1 MPKVRISGFWPLIR
15 KATGRLSWGIADQG
29 VSSLT
34 NFAVNIFIARE
45 LGAVSYGAFS
55 LAYVT
60 YSFALNASRGLATDP
75 LLVRFS
81 GVDNRSWRRAVS
93 DCTGTAAVV
102 GVITGIGV
110 LLTAFALH
118 GSLKYA
124 FIALGLTLPGLLL
137 QDSWRFS
144 FFAAGR
150 GGQALVNDAIW
161 GVVLVPCLVMLKL
174 THHVSVFWFLLAWGL
189 SATAAALVGPL
200 QARVLPRPM
209 NTLSWISA
217 HRDLGPRYLL
227 EGTANSASTQIRNY
241 AVSIIL
247 GLAAVGYVQAASTLM
262 GPFMVIFFGMGLV
275 TLPEAARVLRRSPH
289 HFVKFCTLVSAG
301 LSLAGILWVG
311 TLLVTLP
318 MGLGHVMLGSLW
330 RPTYPLVLPLGI
342 CTIGGCIS
350 AGAGTGLH
358 ALGASKRSLRA
369 MLYNA
374 VLFVATG
381 VVGAYLGGAR
391 GTMDGAAVAGIL
403 GATIFWWE
411 LRQALR
417 EHHATAN
424 TTSPVPVDV
433 SDEAELGELRPEQGL
448 SAVPASERDSA

>member
-1 MPKVRISGFWPLIR
+1 MPGFWPLIR

-34 NFAVNIFIARE
+34 NFAVNIFIAKE

-60 YSFALNASRGLATDP
+60 YSLALNASRGLATDP

-110 LLTAFALH
+110 LLTTFALH
-118 GSLKYA
+118 GTVKYA
-124 FIALGLTLPGLLL
+124 FIGLGLTLPGLLL

-150 GGQALVNDAIW
+150 GFQALLNDTIW
-161 GVVLVPCLVMLKL
+161 GVLLVPCLVILKL

-189 SATAAALVGPL
+189 TATAAALVGPL
-200 QARVLPRPM
+200 QARVLPRPLH
-209 NTLSWISA
+209 TLRWISA

-227 EGTANSASTQIRNY
+227 EGTTNSFSTQIRNY

-247 GLAAVGYVQAASTLM
+247 GLAAVGYVQGATTLM

-275 TLPEAARVLRRSPH
+275 TLPEAARVLRRSPR
-289 HFVKFCTLVSAG
+289 HFVRFCALISAG
-301 LSLAGILWVG
+301 LALAGMLWVG

-318 MGLGHVMLGSLW
+318 LGLGHLMLGSLW
-330 RPTYPLVLPLGI
+330 RPVYPLVLPLGI
-342 CTIGGCIS
+342 SVIGGCIS

-358 ALGASKRSLRA
+358 ALGASKRSLRG
-369 MLYNA
+369 MIYCS
-374 VLFVATG
+374 VMYVAFG
-381 VVGAYLGGAR
+381 VAGAYFGGAT
-391 GTMDGAAVAGIL
+391 GTMDGTAIAGVL
-403 GATIFWWE
+403 GAVVFWWE

-417 EHHATAN
+417 EHHLTAN
-424 TTSPVPVDV
+424 TTRRVPDG
-433 SDEAELGELRPEQGL
+433 AELAELSEPEQGL
-448 SAVPASERDSA
+448 STVPASERDSA

>member
-1 MPKVRISGFWPLIR
+1 MPRVRIRGVWPLIR

-60 YSFALNASRGLATDP
+60 YSLALNASRGLATDP

-110 LLTAFALH
+110 LLTTFALH
-118 GSLKYA
+118 GTVKYA
-124 FIALGLTLPGLLL
+124 FIGLGLTLPGLLL

-150 GGQALVNDAIW
+150 GFQALLNDTIW
-161 GVVLVPCLVMLKL
+161 GALLVPCLVILKL

-200 QARVLPRPM
+200 QARVLPRPL
-209 NTLSWISA
+209 NTLRWISA

-227 EGTANSASTQIRNY
+227 EGTTNSVSTQIRNY

-247 GLAAVGYVQAASTLM
+247 GLAAVGYVQGATTLM

-275 TLPEAARVLRRSPH
+275 TLPEAARVLRRSPR
-289 HFVKFCTLVSAG
+289 HFVKFCALISAG
-301 LSLAGILWVG
+301 LALAGMIWVG

-318 MGLGHVMLGSLW
+318 MGLGHLMLGSLW
-330 RPTYPLVLPLGI
+330 RPVYPLVLPLGI
-342 CTIGGCIS
+342 SVIGGCVS

-358 ALGASKRSLRA
+358 ALGASKRSLRG
-369 MLYNA
+369 MLYCA
-374 VLFVATG
+374 VLYIGCGVA
-381 VVGAYLGGAR
+381 GAYLGGAS

-403 GATIFWWE
+403 GAVVFWWE

-417 EHHATAN
+417 EHHLTAN
-424 TTSPVPVDV
+424 TTRPVPAD
-433 SDEAELGELRPEQGL
+433 AELGELSKPEQGL
-448 SAVPASERDSA
+448 STVPASERDSA